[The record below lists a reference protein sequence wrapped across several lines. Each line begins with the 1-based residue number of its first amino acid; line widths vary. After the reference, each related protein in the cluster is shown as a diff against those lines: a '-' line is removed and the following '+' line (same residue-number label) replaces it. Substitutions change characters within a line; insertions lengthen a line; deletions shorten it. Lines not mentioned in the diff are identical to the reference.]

1 MQVLSSGLG
10 SDHCMEVHKALLERS
25 DLAYG
30 ATTSSRRP
38 ASGAWSTGA
47 VVVGVFVRIRGWLEC
62 DDRQLVQVKEI
73 VGADDPDRTYGEG
86 WAFPARQ
93 YNFTNWVFFGAEM
106 HAQSAD
112 WFLDQLHRVARVPAS
127 DDDNDLITGLFLVSH
142 ESDGMSEWRVRDGIV
157 LIGAPSGEYRFL
169 DE

>member
-1 MQVLSSGLG
+1 M
-10 SDHCMEVHKALLERS
+10 
-25 DLAYG
+25 
-30 ATTSSRRP
+30 
-38 ASGAWSTGA
+38 GA
-47 VVVGVFVRIRGWLEC
+47 VAVGVFVRIRGWLEC

-73 VGADDPDRTYGEG
+73 VGADDPDRTYGGG

-106 HAQSAD
+106 RAQSAD
-112 WFLDQLHRVARVPAS
+112 WFLEELRRVARIPAS

-142 ESDGMSEWRVRDGIV
+142 ECDGMSEWQVRDGIV
-157 LIGAPSGEYRFL
+157 SIGDPSGAYHFL